1 MHAIV
6 LLSYA
11 YYVPLGHEY
20 QVARLHDQAARRVK
34 AASHKEALRI
44 YETATEHGSKSAQ
57 SYLLLGLHQQRVGR
71 VSVPREEHDYLE
83 HSRESFMT
91 GVLHNPHD
99 AQLLQAWA
107 LLESKMGNMHRS
119 VLLLRRAAHVA
130 DDRRKITGVL
140 SWRVFREYLREH
152 SKPHASEHRSLRLAP
167 ASSHLCRLS
176 ATLVLSRSSQ
186 TRSLA
191 LVDGG
196 PAKSSQPPTH
206 ARSRCIPLQL
216 RGLHLATL
224 MSSAAWTHTQAC
236 RPHIHRSHSRLSK
249 RYPRPGTL
257 VQPWGTHVHAS
268 QLAGQPQP
276 TALARGRCGTR
287 AIRWFVG
294 ELAKH
299 PPPNTTA
306 HGSLLLLVGLLV
318 AFYYVFWWVPAT
330 EVRLP
335 ERRK

>member
-1 MHAIV
+1 MYVMV
-6 LLSYA
+6 LLCYA

-152 SKPHASEHRSLRLAP
+152 NTLARPRRRRTCQIIAAANSCTQPLHSAP
-167 ASSHLCRLS
+167 ASR
-176 ATLVLSRSSQ
+176 
-186 TRSLA
+186 
-191 LVDGG
+191 
-196 PAKSSQPPTH
+196 PAPGDANDQSG
-206 ARSRCIPLQL
+206 ARS
-216 RGLHLATL
+216 
-224 MSSAAWTHTQAC
+224 M
-236 RPHIHRSHSRLSK
+236 
-249 RYPRPGTL
+249 
-257 VQPWGTHVHAS
+257 
-268 QLAGQPQP
+268 
-276 TALARGRCGTR
+276 
-287 AIRWFVG
+287 
-294 ELAKH
+294 
-299 PPPNTTA
+299 
-306 HGSLLLLVGLLV
+306 
-318 AFYYVFWWVPAT
+318 
-330 EVRLP
+330 
-335 ERRK
+335 